1 MQNTLIVVIDI
12 NRGPGGR
19 QFHYN
24 ISGNSGPPEPGAELR
39 EIKKAGSGRS
49 DSGNTWRRSGTS
61 SEGSRPVIGRKPVA
75 ARSPQIDKGK
85 QPMND
90 TANSP
95 NKNPHGPPESLRPA
109 FESGWI
115 LLCTE
120 VDHLVLSGPSLT
132 ITNNLFKDL
141 KAEMEVT
148 APLESSDKNT
158 IRSST

>member
-1 MQNTLIVVIDI
+1 
-12 NRGPGGR
+12 
-19 QFHYN
+19 
-24 ISGNSGPPEPGAELR
+24 
-39 EIKKAGSGRS
+39 
-49 DSGNTWRRSGTS
+49 
-61 SEGSRPVIGRKPVA
+61 
-75 ARSPQIDKGK
+75 
-85 QPMND
+85 MND